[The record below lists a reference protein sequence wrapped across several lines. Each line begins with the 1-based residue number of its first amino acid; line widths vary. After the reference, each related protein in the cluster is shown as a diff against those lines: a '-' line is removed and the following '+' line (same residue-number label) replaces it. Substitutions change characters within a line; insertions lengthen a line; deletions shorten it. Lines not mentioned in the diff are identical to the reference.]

1 MGDEAT
7 PLPGASVPRAVD
19 LERALADGLD
29 EHFPGLEIV
38 DRALVISSGGERAPL
53 RADFLAIDTC
63 DRILLIALVDGR
75 SEATVLDAFDALA
88 LLRESRDLLVE
99 HLRSPRARA
108 GTAPMLVLV
117 AEQFAERVERGLAT
131 VAPLELRLFEL
142 REVSSAHGSRAF
154 LAPAR
159 AARRGANASGASSA
173 RSSANAPND
182 SIAPPAASRTST
194 SDRSRASAEHGS
206 FSERGNFS
214 RRRSVA
220 QRGSLIDLLDLAP
233 PSVQAAAEVCVARV
247 DRVDSDLVRRSGFD
261 LVSWRYRTQR
271 LCSIVWTG
279 ERLCGLVED
288 HDGDFPLE
296 NAAEIEA
303 FVDRV
308 VAEHLRRIE
317 RDEPISRPESPGES
331 DRGDSIAADRGVLL
345 TPEEIA
351 AFRD

>member
-1 MGDEAT
+1 MSDEAP
-7 PLPGASVPRAVD
+7 PLAGASVPRAAD
-19 LERALADGLD
+19 LERALADGFD

-38 DRALVISSGGERAPL
+38 DRALVIPSGGERAPL
-53 RADFLAIDTC
+53 RADFLAIDAC
-63 DRILLIALVDGR
+63 DRIVLIALVDGR
-75 SEATVLDAFDALA
+75 SDATVLDAFDALA
-88 LLRESRDLLVE
+88 LLRESRELLVE
-99 HLRSPRARA
+99 HLHSPRARA

-142 REVSSAHGSRAF
+142 CELSSAHGSRAF

-159 AARRGANASGASSA
+159 AARRGPSASGTS
-173 RSSANAPND
+173 SSANAAN
-182 SIAPPAASRTST
+182 AANAAS
-194 SDRSRASAEHGS
+194 
-206 FSERGNFS
+206 
-214 RRRSVA
+214 VA
-220 QRGSLIDLLDLAP
+220 RRGSLIDLLDLAP
-233 PSVQAAAEVCVARV
+233 PSVREAAARCVARI
-247 DRVDSDLVRRSGFD
+247 DRVDTDLVRRSGFD
-261 LVSWRYRTQR
+261 LVSWRYHAQR

-288 HDGDFPLE
+288 HDGAFPLE
-296 NAAEIEA
+296 STGEIEA

-308 VAEHLRRIE
+308 IAEHLGRIE

-331 DRGDSIAADRGVLL
+331 ARGDSVAADRGVLL

>member
-1 MGDEAT
+1 MSDEAP
-7 PLPGASVPRAVD
+7 PLAGASVPRAAD
-19 LERALADGLD
+19 LERALADGFD

-38 DRALVISSGGERAPL
+38 DRALVIPAGGERAPL
-53 RADFLAIDTC
+53 RADFLAIDAC
-63 DRILLIALVDGR
+63 DRIVLIALVDGR
-75 SEATVLDAFDALA
+75 SDATVLDAFDALA
-88 LLRESRDLLVE
+88 LLRESRELLME
-99 HLRSPRARA
+99 HLHSPRARA

-117 AEQFAERVERGLAT
+117 AEQFAERVEQSLAT

-142 REVSSAHGSRAF
+142 CELSSAHGSRAF

-159 AARRGANASGASSA
+159 AARRGPSASGASSA
-173 RSSANAPND
+173 WDAS
-182 SIAPPAASRTST
+182 PASSRTST
-194 SDRSRASAEHGS
+194 SDRSRASLE
-206 FSERGNFS
+206 
-214 RRRSVA
+214 
-220 QRGSLIDLLDLAP
+220 RGSLIDLLDLAP
-233 PSVQAAAEVCVARV
+233 PSVRQAADLCVARI
-247 DRVDSDLVRRSGFD
+247 DRVDTDLVRRSGFD
-261 LVSWRYRTQR
+261 LVSWRYRARR

-279 ERLCGLVED
+279 ERLCGLIED

-308 VAEHLRRIE
+308 IAEHLRRIE

-331 DRGDSIAADRGVLL
+331 DRGDSVAADRGVLL